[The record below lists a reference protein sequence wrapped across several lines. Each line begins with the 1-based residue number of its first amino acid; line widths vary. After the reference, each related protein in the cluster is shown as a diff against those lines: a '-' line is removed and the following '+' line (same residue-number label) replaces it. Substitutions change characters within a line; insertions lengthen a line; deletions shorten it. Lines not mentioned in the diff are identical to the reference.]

1 MLTQLYP
8 FLDPSHITAGL
19 IDRLRALADDAAHLQ
34 RTRSVSPSL
43 LQTAPLLEYWVP
55 VQRLQGVRL
64 VGQVEDRMIITSPL
78 WFADPDG
85 TWIRTLSRFY
95 RLGPPANLG
104 EASLISS
111 LTIEPHDT
119 RDDHEPEGNA

>member
-34 RTRSVSPSL
+34 RTRMAFPSL
-43 LQTAPLLEYWVP
+43 LQTAPFLEYWVP
-55 VQRLQGVRL
+55 VQRPEGVRL

-78 WFADPDG
+78 WFADPGG
-85 TWIRTLSRFY
+85 TWIRTLSRSY
-95 RLGPPANLG
+95 RLGPPANPG

-111 LTIEPHDT
+111 LRIEPHDT
-119 RDDHEPEGNA
+119 RDDHEPGGNA

>member
-8 FLDPSHITAGL
+8 FLDPSHIPAGL

-43 LQTAPLLEYWVP
+43 LLTAPLLEYWVP
-55 VQRLQGVRL
+55 VQRPEGIRL
-64 VGQVEDRMIITSPL
+64 VGQVEDRMIITSRL

-95 RLGPPANLG
+95 RLGPPVNPG

-111 LTIEPHDT
+111 LRIEPHDA
-119 RDDHEPEGNA
+119 RDDGKVGDDA